1 MRKMSKKAKVVRDL
15 RKMQINVVNILS
27 DTLYKVDKS
36 KIEAFSDTS
45 VLSSI
50 PESDIIE
57 ELIHTTF
64 ILSSTNDIVITPVTS
79 ECLSLFI
86 NTIINNILGIFIK
99 TILPKNKTNG
109 DELYNIHKL
118 FKSVL
123 NNSMMCAE
131 SRDEEKINKVKKD
144 MYIKLITIII
154 EVLYMVE
161 NDNYDID
168 FITNESFSIE
178 YDEEYEDFIVKVK
191 DDIFH
196 INSINNILA
205 EMGLGIVIDIDK
217 KIENEDN
224 TMDDAKYNM
233 SAEDFFK
240 RFDEACKLL
249 LNIDIPDED
258 ISKYYPTQKDNDT
271 SVDFKEPST
280 IDILSQLYN
289 DDILTD
295 MQSVAIY
302 KLIKDD
308 DDKLR
313 KDLLDNDAIVKLNR
327 LRSLISD
334 MRDNSDNIVYLR
346 LIESLLS
353 NQSSSINNKID
364 ILSRKTIYC
373 IVGES
378 GSGKDSLIKYTLE
391 KYKLPLKLL
400 VSYTDRPKRPNE
412 TNGVE
417 HWFVGSSDFTD
428 IKNNDEVVAY
438 TRIGEDGYRY
448 MATRDNLE
456 DSDIYLIDPEGL
468 KGFKANYGHKYD
480 IVTIYIDCPYKE
492 RYNRAV
498 SKRGDSPCKFA
509 KRYNDE
515 QNMFKVFRQNR
526 DYDYIIDNGDLT
538 TIDDASMFLV
548 KILTK

>member
-205 EMGLGIVIDIDK
+205 EMGLGIVIDINK
-217 KIENEDN
+217 KIDIVDN
-224 TMDDAKYNM
+224 TMDDTKYNI
-233 SAEDFFK
+233 SAEEYFK
-240 RFDEACKLL
+240 RFDEVCKAL

-258 ISKYYPTQKDNDT
+258 IFGSYSESKD
-271 SVDFKEPST
+271 S
-280 IDILSQLYN
+280 
-289 DDILTD
+289 
-295 MQSVAIY
+295 
-302 KLIKDD
+302 
-308 DDKLR
+308 DKLR
-313 KDLLDNDAIVKLNR
+313 KDLLDSDAIGKLNN

-334 MRDNSDNIVYLR
+334 MKDNTDNIVYLR
-346 LIESLLS
+346 SIEAVLS
-353 NQSSSINNKID
+353 VMSSNINNKID

-378 GSGKDSLIKYTLE
+378 GSGKDSLVKYTLE

-417 HWFVGSSDFTD
+417 HWFVGSSDFTE

-526 DYDYIIDNGDLT
+526 DYDYIIDNGDMT

>member
-1 MRKMSKKAKVVRDL
+1 MRKMSKKARVARDL
-15 RKMQINVVNILS
+15 RKMYANIINILS
-27 DTLYKVDKS
+27 NTIYKVDKY
-36 KIEAFSDTS
+36 KIEIFGKKLS
-45 VLSSI
+45 VYSSI

-57 ELIHTTF
+57 ELTNTAT
-64 ILSSTNDIVITPVTS
+64 ILKSTNDVVITPLNS
-79 ECLSLFI
+79 ECLSFFI
-86 NTIINNILGIFIK
+86 NTIINNILSIFCK
-99 TILPKNKTNG
+99 TILPKNKTTS
-109 DELYNIHKL
+109 DELFNIHKL

-131 SRDEEKINKVKKD
+131 SRDEEKINNAKKD
-144 MYIKLITIII
+144 MYIKLLTIII
-154 EVLYMVE
+154 EVLYMISS
-161 NDNYDID
+161 DNYDIE
-168 FITNESFSIE
+168 FLTNESFTIK
-178 YDEEYEDFIVKVK
+178 YDEEVSKFIIKIN
-191 DDIFH
+191 DTTFD
-196 INSINNILA
+196 INSINDILT
-205 EMGLGIVIDIDK
+205 EMGINIVIDDK
-217 KIENEDN
+217 IKIKEGN
-224 TMDDAKYNM
+224 
-233 SAEDFFK
+233 
-240 RFDEACKLL
+240 
-249 LNIDIPDED
+249 NI
-258 ISKYYPTQKDNDT
+258 TN
-271 SVDFKEPST
+271 V
-280 IDILSQLYN
+280 LSQLYN
-289 DDILTD
+289 NDILTD
-295 MQSVAIY
+295 MQSAVIY
-302 KLIKDD
+302 KLIKDN

-313 KDLLDNDAIVKLNR
+313 KDSLDNDAIVKLNR
-327 LRSLISD
+327 LRSLITD
-334 MRDNSDNIVYLR
+334 MADNTDNIVYLR
-346 LIESLLS
+346 LIDFLLS
-353 NQSSSINNKID
+353 KQSSSINDKID
-364 ILSRKTIYC
+364 TLSRKTIYC

-378 GSGKDSLIKYTLE
+378 GSGKDSLVKYTLE

-438 TRIGEDGYRY
+438 TRIGENGYRY

-468 KGFKANYGHKYD
+468 KRFKANYGHKYD

-538 TIDDASMFLV
+538 TIDDASMILV

>member
-1 MRKMSKKAKVVRDL
+1 MRKMSKKTKAARDL
-15 RKMQINVVNILS
+15 RKMQSNVVNILS

-36 KIEAFSDTS
+36 KIEAFGDIS

-50 PESDIIE
+50 PEPDIIE
-57 ELIHTTF
+57 ELIHTTS

-131 SRDEEKINKVKKD
+131 SGDEEKINKVKKD
-144 MYIKLITIII
+144 IYIKLITIII
-154 EVLYMVE
+154 EVLYMME

-178 YDEEYEDFIVKVK
+178 YDEDYEDFIVKVN

-205 EMGLGIVIDIDK
+205 EMGLGIVIDINK
-217 KIENEDN
+217 KIENGDN
-224 TMDDAKYNM
+224 IMGDTKYNM

-240 RFDEACKLL
+240 RFDEAIEALSK
-249 LNIDIPDED
+249 IDVSHED
-258 ISKYYPTQKDNDT
+258 IFEGYPKSKDSDK
-271 SVDFKEPST
+271 SVEES
-280 IDILSQLYN
+280 IDS
-289 DDILTD
+289 D
-295 MQSVAIY
+295 MTA
-302 KLIKDD
+302 
-308 DDKLR
+308 
-313 KDLLDNDAIVKLNR
+313 KLNR

-334 MRDNSDNIVYLR
+334 MTDNTDNVVQLR

-353 NQSSSINNKID
+353 KQSSSINNKID

-378 GSGKDSLIKYTLE
+378 GSGKDSLVKYTLE
-391 KYKLPLKLL
+391 KYKLPLKIL

-417 HWFVGSSDFTD
+417 HWFVGSSDFTE

-526 DYDYIIDNGDLT
+526 DYDYIIDNGDMT